1 MDEEISDLMIINVEK
16 DEENK
21 INLDKAMDD

>member
-1 MDEEISDLMIINVEK
+1 MK

-21 INLDKAMDD
+21 IYILDKNKEKLHTLVILK

>member
-1 MDEEISDLMIINVEK
+1 MSK

-21 INLDKAMDD
+21 INPLITH